1 MLIYADINLDI
12 YRRGGEVIQKSKMAA
27 GRWLPNIE
35 RFFASMEN
43 DLLQSIR
50 VCSNNCDGESSDYW
64 LARLE
69 NLEEVLSLFYA
80 RVHEGGSTT
89 STERLLELITDLR
102 EDVRTL
108 RIQFSRTALYTT
120 ELDEPNN
127 LNVLTP
133 SRTPLE
139 YSGEVGRPNFR
150 RAVTESQLRFLHE
163 DLGLRWVD
171 IARCL
176 GVSERTLRRWRCNL
190 GFSLSRNFTSLTN
203 DELDVH
209 VRDVLQNTPSVGLSL
224 MRGALRNRGLNI
236 QRERV
241 RQSMN
246 RVDPLSRTV
255 HHTQFITRRV
265 YNVRSPNSLW
275 YVYYSESLNHSYIL
289 LIFGIEPNVS

>member
-1 MLIYADINLDI
+1 
-12 YRRGGEVIQKSKMAA
+12 MAA
-27 GRWLPNIE
+27 AGWLPNIE
-35 RFFASMEN
+35 RFYASMEN
-43 DLLQSIR
+43 DLRQVIR

-69 NLEEVLSLFYA
+69 NLEEVLSSFYA
-80 RVHEGGSTT
+80 RVHEGG

-108 RIQFSRTALYTT
+108 RIQFSRTALYTA
-120 ELDEPNN
+120 ELDEPNS
-127 LNVLTP
+127 LNVLTA

-150 RAVTESQLRFLHE
+150 CAVTESQLRFLHE
-163 DLGLRWVD
+163 DLGLRWVN

-224 MRGALRNRGLNI
+224 MRGAL
-236 QRERV
+236 
-241 RQSMN
+241 
-246 RVDPLSRTV
+246 
-255 HHTQFITRRV
+255 
-265 YNVRSPNSLW
+265 
-275 YVYYSESLNHSYIL
+275 
-289 LIFGIEPNVS
+289 